1 MPRGTVVLHV
11 SRPPSFLDRHEGQT
25 ICSVARSI
33 ARLKDFD
40 YAGPHDRVRLDAG
53 SLFFVPDDTLLRRDA
68 DALGIREVKDLYGG
82 IVPFPFVQTKAVSH
96 GLIDPAAA
104 RPEGWSLAF
113 AERIEDVVLPGFTA
127 FTRDEAR
134 RGARSLLEQGT
145 IRAKQPRAAGGN
157 GQHTLASVREADAL
171 LAQLDE
177 DELTTHGLVLELH
190 LDGVTTLSLG
200 RVTLDDTTIAYHGRQ
215 RMTRDNSG
223 HCVYG
228 GSDLTCVRGGWSAL
242 EARPLAP
249 AAKTAVRQARVYDDA
264 MSEYG
269 VVASR
274 RNYDVG
280 QGADSSGRSR
290 SGVFEASWRVGG
302 ATPAEVAALE
312 VFARDSSID
321 IVHVSSVETY
331 GADIA
336 PPDDAVVHFHG
347 VDSDA
352 GPVLRYSPVRGTS
365 RRDR

>member
-134 RGARSLLEQGT
+134 RALSAGAGHDPREAAARRRRQRPAHACVGARG
-145 IRAKQPRAAGGN
+145 RRAAR
-157 GQHTLASVREADAL
+157 A
-171 LAQLDE
+171 
-177 DELTTHGLVLELH
+177 
-190 LDGVTTLSLG
+190 
-200 RVTLDDTTIAYHGRQ
+200 
-215 RMTRDNSG
+215 
-223 HCVYG
+223 
-228 GSDLTCVRGGWSAL
+228 
-242 EARPLAP
+242 AR
-249 AAKTAVRQARVYDDA
+249 R
-264 MSEYG
+264 
-269 VVASR
+269 
-274 RNYDVG
+274 
-280 QGADSSGRSR
+280 
-290 SGVFEASWRVGG
+290 
-302 ATPAEVAALE
+302 
-312 VFARDSSID
+312 
-321 IVHVSSVETY
+321 
-331 GADIA
+331 
-336 PPDDAVVHFHG
+336 
-347 VDSDA
+347 
-352 GPVLRYSPVRGTS
+352 
-365 RRDR
+365 